1 MPIERL
7 QKVLAAAGIA
17 SRRHCEEI
25 ITQGRIAVNG
35 VTVTQLGTKAD
46 PARDVISIDGRA
58 IPPPQKYVY
67 LILNKPPGY
76 VTTASDEHGR
86 STVFEFVPPTTERV
100 FPVGRLDKESEGLLL
115 LTNDGALANRLMHP
129 RYGLERE
136 YHVWAQAEGPL
147 GGGLDEDALAQL
159 RGGTLIEGKHTEPVS
174 VDVQSAHDQTERPV
188 GTEGDGAPF
197 LRFILKEGRKRE
209 VRALCAAAGLRVTK
223 LLRVRYGPLMLGG
236 LELGKTRRLNDR
248 ELRRLRRAVNLKA
261 VREKTARPN
270 RPTKQ
275 AANIRHS

>member
-17 SRRHCEEI
+17 SRRHCEELI
-25 ITQGRIAVNG
+25 IQGRIAVNG
-35 VTVTQLGTKAD
+35 VTVIQLGTKAD
-46 PARDVISIDGRA
+46 PARDAISIDGHA
-58 IPPPQKYVY
+58 IPTQQKYVY
-67 LILNKPPGY
+67 LLLNKPSGY

-86 STVFEFVPPTTERV
+86 STVFEFVPPSTERV

-136 YHVWAQAEGPL
+136 YLVWVQGD
-147 GGGLDEDALAQL
+147 LDEDALVQL
-159 RGGTLIEGKHTEPVS
+159 RGGTSIEGKHTEPVA
-174 VDVQSAHDQTERPV
+174 VDVERPHEQTDSD
-188 GTEGDGAPF
+188 GTPF

-223 LLRVRYGPLMLGG
+223 LVRVRYGPLTLGG
-236 LELGKTRRLNDR
+236 LQQGKTRRLNDR
-248 ELRRLRRAVNLKA
+248 ELRRLRRAVDIKPT
-261 VREKTARPN
+261 REKQAHPR
-270 RPTKQ
+270 RPTRQ
-275 AANIRHS
+275 TASH